1 MRQNFIKKL
10 EDMPPWF
17 NHDNYAKFNDFSFEE
32 LYKEI
37 QSRISIDLA
46 LDFFAEN
53 QSDSEYKSIEEHASF
68 EWKAYNS
75 ILSGSPTLS
84 RLSPDNGENFECF
97 NSIDQLIDR
106 QLSSFQKFGVRMMGA
121 GELRYLNG
129 KLEEKFG
136 PGECVEDFNMELLD
150 FKRFH
155 LPLAHLL
162 GESDM
167 SKYSQV
173 PIVFDLE
180 SFTDKEILA
189 GVKDLLSAMRKQ
201 LSIAEPNKSR
211 VWASDRDKIL
221 EYKVLQTLDLRLWQ
235 KYEGIK
241 IKRSVLI
248 VALYPNGE
256 RGEVEFDATVNPFI
270 NKLTSEN
277 VVLPLKI

>member
-17 NHDNYAKFNDFSFEE
+17 NHENYAKFDDFSFEE

-53 QSDSEYKSIEEHASF
+53 QSDSEYKSIEQHASF

-97 NSIDQLIDR
+97 NLLDQLIDR
-106 QLSSFQKFGVRMMGA
+106 QLSSYQKYGVRMMGA
-121 GELRYLNG
+121 GELRHLNG

-136 PGECVEDFNMELLD
+136 PGEYVEDFNMELLD

-162 GESDM
+162 GETDM
-167 SKYSQV
+167 CKYSQV

-189 GVKDLLSAMRKQ
+189 GVKDLLSVMRKQ
-201 LSIAEPNKSR
+201 LSIAEPSKSR
-211 VWASDRDKIL
+211 VWVSDRDKIL
-221 EYKVLQTLDLRLWQ
+221 DYKVLQTLDLRLWQ
-235 KYEGIK
+235 KYEGIR
-241 IKRSVLI
+241 IKKSVLI

-270 NKLTSEN
+270 KKLTSEN
-277 VVLPLKI
+277 VILPTK